1 MPPEDVDDNQIDENE
16 ETKDSFIDE
25 KNAIKRVKPK
35 DQGIILAE
43 DQEEGKEVYDGSIEQ
58 KIEEVQEHDDLVV
71 EEVDHDS
78 WGEEPDYGYQYNK
91 ETVEKELA
99 AGEGVYTP
107 EGRDELVEDDEL
119 TSEEAFY
126 MEGRDRVLKKKK
138 REGYTDNPEM
148 QEQWKDD

>member
-1 MPPEDVDDNQIDENE
+1 MPPDEVDDNQIE
-16 ETKDSFIDE
+16 EDKQRKDSLLDE

-35 DQGIILAE
+35 DQGIVLAE
-43 DQEEGKEVYDGSIEQ
+43 DQEEGKEVYDGSLEQ
-58 KIEEVQEHDDLVV
+58 KIEEVQEHDDKVV

-78 WGEEPDYGYQYNK
+78 WGEEPDYGYQYDK
-91 ETVEKELA
+91 EKVDNELA

-107 EGRDELVEDDEL
+107 EGREELVEDDEL
-119 TSEEAFY
+119 TAAEAFY
-126 MEGRDRVLKKKK
+126 MEGRDKVFKKK